1 VKIVKEVGE
10 QPTTPRLHRRLAAE
24 LRPILAIRGAGAS
37 LYAGTR
43 ILIHRGW
50 TLLGEHLDGWER
62 IGALGFGGYL
72 LVYGAGHAPHIA
84 RFAIPAGA
92 AAWCVTAWCMAP
104 ATADEPSDEPTE
116 HQPAEPDP
124 QDVEDLVRDLIGD
137 DRGVLLTALRQ
148 PLHAADTRAV
158 RELLDAAGIRVR
170 PGVRTAGGNGP
181 GVHRDDLTAPSPAPA
196 GIPVGVVA
204 AGEDANTNTNNALR
218 VESREGMTIIND
230 PADRHRAHSLK
241 KAH

>member
-1 VKIVKEVGE
+1 MKIVKEVGE
-10 QPTTPRLHRRLAAE
+10 QPIPRLHRRIAAE

-37 LYAGTR
+37 LYTGSR

-50 TLLGEHLDGWER
+50 TLLGERLDGWER
-62 IGALGFGGYL
+62 YGALAFGGYVA
-72 LVYGAGHAPHIA
+72 VYACGHAPHLA
-84 RFAIPAGA
+84 RFAVPGTVV
-92 AAWCVTAWCMAP
+92 AWCAAAWCMAP
-104 ATADEPSDEPTE
+104 ASTDEPRNEPTE
-116 HQPAEPDP
+116 EQPAEPDP

-137 DRGVLLTALRQ
+137 DRGVLLTTLRQ
-148 PLHAADTRAV
+148 PLHAPNTRAV

-196 GIPVGVVA
+196 DPPVDVVA
-204 AGEDANTNTNNALR
+204 AGEDANTNTNNTLR

-241 KAH
+241 KGP